1 MPTHEIETLC
11 TYKDF
16 IKLYN
21 GLESNKVISLA
32 IFMLDVSRSPKKSKL
47 VVPPDNHI
55 KFSVSI

>member
-32 IFMLDVSRSPKKSKL
+32 IFMLDVSRSPKKNQSW
-47 VVPPDNHI
+47 
-55 KFSVSI
+55 